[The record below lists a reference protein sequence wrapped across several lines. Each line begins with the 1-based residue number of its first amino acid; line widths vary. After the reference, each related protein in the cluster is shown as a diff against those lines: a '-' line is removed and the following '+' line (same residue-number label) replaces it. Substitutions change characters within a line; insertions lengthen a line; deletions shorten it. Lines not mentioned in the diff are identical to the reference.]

1 MQPARSAFSRRH
13 FAQLL
18 GAGAA
23 VATFP
28 SLVTRAAERA
38 PVLLNSNENSY
49 GPSPAALRAL
59 RDAVGEVFRYPDDA
73 ESAVIEAIAAHHGVS
88 ADEVLLGNGSSDI
101 LRLAAFAFPGKLVT
115 ADPTF
120 EALWRHFSGGEIVKV
135 PLDGSYA
142 HDLAKMRAAAGSAAL
157 VYVCNPNNPT
167 ATITPKA
174 SVRAFLDAVPAG
186 VTVLVDEAYHH
197 YAQSG
202 DYESVAPLV
211 KAKPNLIV
219 ARTFSKVYA
228 MAGLRLGYAIA
239 QKPLIAKLAAQQAFN
254 AINLLAAVAGR
265 ASLLDTE
272 HVAVSRKRNA
282 ETRVWVA
289 GKLQRAGYRML
300 PSEAN
305 FVMIDIG
312 SEVRPVIRAF
322 RERGVHVGRVFPA
335 LPKHLR
341 VTIGTMDE
349 MKRFVEAFAS
359 LRNAGVL
366 AG

>member
-1 MQPARSAFSRRH
+1 MQHDRSAFSRRH

-23 VATFP
+23 VAAFP
-28 SLVTRAAERA
+28 TLVTRAANGA
-38 PVLLNSNENSY
+38 PVLLNSNENSN

-59 RDAVGEVFRYPDDA
+59 REASADVFRYPDDA
-73 ESAVIEAIAAHHGVS
+73 ESALIEAVAAHHGVS
-88 ADEVLLGNGSSDI
+88 TDEVVLGNGSSDI
-101 LRLAAFAFPGKLVT
+101 LRLAAFAFPGRLVT

-120 EALWRHFSGGEIVKV
+120 EALWRHYRGSDVVKV

-142 HDLAKMRAAAGSAAL
+142 HDLAKMRAAAGDAAL

-174 SVRAFLDAVPAG
+174 SLRAFLDAVPAG

-202 DYESVAPLV
+202 DYESVMPLV
-211 KAKPNLIV
+211 KSKPNLIV

-272 HVAVSRKRNA
+272 HVVVSRKRNA
-282 ETRVWVA
+282 ETRAWVA
-289 GKLQRAGYRML
+289 GELQRAGYRIL

-305 FVMIDIG
+305 FVMIDLG
-312 SEVRPVIRAF
+312 TEVRPVIQAF

-341 VTIGTMDE
+341 VTIGTMEE
-349 MKRFVEAFAS
+349 MKRFVEAFGAITS
-359 LRNAGVL
+359 AR
-366 AG
+366 

>member
-1 MQPARSAFSRRH
+1 MQPQGVSRRS

-23 VATFP
+23 AAAFP
-28 SLVTRAAERA
+28 SLLARTESSG
-38 PVLLNSNENSY
+38 PILLNSNENPH

-59 RDAVGEVFRYPDDA
+59 RESAAEVFRYPDDA
-73 ESAVIEAIAAHHGVS
+73 ETALHEAIAAHHGVS

-120 EALWRHFSGGEIVKV
+120 EALWRHLAGRPIVKV
-135 PLDGSYA
+135 PLDGAFA
-142 HDLAKMRAAAGSAAL
+142 HDLPKMRDAASGAAM
-157 VYVCNPNNPT
+157 VYICNPNNPT

-174 SVRAFLDAVPAG
+174 SIRAFLEAVPAN
-186 VTVLVDEAYHH
+186 VIVLVDEAYHH
-197 YAQSG
+197 YAESA

-211 KAKPNLIV
+211 KTKPNLIV
-219 ARTFSKVYA
+219 ARTFSKIYA
-228 MAGLRLGYAIA
+228 MAGLRLGYAVA
-239 QKPLIAKLAAQQAFN
+239 QKPLISVLRREQAFN

-272 HVAVSRKRNA
+272 HVAASRKRNR
-282 ETRVWVA
+282 ETRTFVVDE
-289 GKLQRAGYRML
+289 LQRLGHRTL

-305 FVMIDIG
+305 FVMIDMG
-312 SEVRPVIRAF
+312 REVRPVIHAF

-335 LPKHLR
+335 LPQHLR
-341 VTIGTMDE
+341 VTIGTMEE
-349 MKRFVEAFAS
+349 MKRFVSAFAAITS
-359 LRNAGVL
+359 AR
-366 AG
+366 